1 MAFKMDEFIHD
12 MFTNST
18 VKKVVQNPIIT
29 AIIIVI
35 LFVIIAHFMFH
46 DDELEGWDWA
56 KRLIKFGIYG
66 AAVTIPVVFL
76 HYKNSEDDYNK
87 RVYGRSEQDLMREV
101 EEVVQPVRPDSEPT
115 GAAEMFEAGVK
126 ETQVETKTLAPVL
139 SRPATEAPIA
149 QAAPQ
154 VQVVVQA
161 PQAPQPAPRSPARPV
176 LKTPVSNKV

>member
-1 MAFKMDEFIHD
+1 MDEFIHD

-46 DDELEGWDWA
+46 DELEGWDWA

-101 EEVVQPVRPDSEPT
+101 EEVVQPVRPESEPT
-115 GAAEMFEAGVK
+115 GAAEMLEVGAK

-139 SRPATEAPIA
+139 SRPVTEAPIA

-161 PQAPQPAPRSPARPV
+161 PQQAPRSPVRPV
-176 LKTPVSNKV
+176 LKTPVANK

>member
-1 MAFKMDEFIHD
+1 MDEFIHD

-115 GAAEMFEAGVK
+115 GAAEMPEVPAK
-126 ETQVETKTLAPVL
+126 ETRPETETKTLAPVL
-139 SRPATEAPIA
+139 SRPVTEAPIA
-149 QAAPQ
+149 QAPQ

-161 PQAPQPAPRSPARPV
+161 PQQAPQQAPRSPARPV

>member
-1 MAFKMDEFIHD
+1 MAFKLDEFIHD
-12 MFTNST
+12 LFTNST

-46 DDELEGWDWA
+46 DDELEGWGWA

-101 EEVVQPVRPDSEPT
+101 EEVVQPVPPVESDVPAI
-115 GAAEMFEAGVK
+115 GAAEPLVKTEA
-126 ETQVETKTLAPVL
+126 LAPVL
-139 SRPATEAPIA
+139 SRPATEATAPVQTIP
-149 QAAPQ
+149 QAPQ

-161 PQAPQPAPRSPARPV
+161 PQPAVRSPARPI
-176 LKTPVSNKV
+176 LKTPVANKN

>member
-46 DDELEGWDWA
+46 DELEGWDWA

-101 EEVVQPVRPDSEPT
+101 EEVVQPVRPESEAI
-115 GAAEMFEAGVK
+115 GAAEVFEPAN
-126 ETQVETKTLAPVL
+126 EPQAETKTLAPVL
-139 SRPATEAPIA
+139 SRPVTEAPVA

-161 PQAPQPAPRSPARPV
+161 PQQAAPRSPARPV